1 MAKSGA
7 GRTGD
12 SRRES
17 SRRADVRPSS
27 ELLFELVS
35 LRMVLLFGLMRRSGV
50 LAQRRLFDLSAL
62 EWRVMV
68 HVAAYGPLSLNG
80 LAEWLVQDR
89 GQVSRAVKGMV
100 GRGLLSRRPK
110 PGGPEIEIDLAPRG
124 EALHKRMNEW
134 AIVREDAL
142 TKDIPR
148 EEIPRF
154 RELLNLMIERAYVLL
169 DEERELEAKQNG
181 GHLASPAQSGTSV
194 TESDSG

>member
-7 GRTGD
+7 GMAGD
-12 SRRES
+12 SQRRP

-27 ELLFELVS
+27 ELLHELVS
-35 LRMVLLFGLMRRSGV
+35 LRMVVLFGLMRRSGV

-68 HVAAYGPLSLNG
+68 HVAAYGPMSLNE

-100 GRGLLSRRPK
+100 GRGLLSRQPK
-110 PGGPEIEIDLAPRG
+110 PGGPEIEIDLAPQG

-134 AIVREDAL
+134 AVARDDAL

-148 EEIPRF
+148 EEVPRI
-154 RELLNLMIERAYVLL
+154 RDLLNLMIERAYVLL
-169 DEERELEAKQNG
+169 DEERALETGQTARVK
-181 GHLASPAQSGTSV
+181 
-194 TESDSG
+194 